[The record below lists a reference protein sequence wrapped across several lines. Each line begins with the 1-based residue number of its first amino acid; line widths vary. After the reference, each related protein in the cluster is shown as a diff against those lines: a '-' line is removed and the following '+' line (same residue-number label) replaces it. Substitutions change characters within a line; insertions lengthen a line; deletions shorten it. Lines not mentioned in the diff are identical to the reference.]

1 MRGVLT
7 VVTAAFL
14 IVFIFPYANAVI
26 IQVPGE
32 YSTIQQGI
40 DASSPGDTVLVDTG
54 DYFENVT
61 ISSHDL
67 TLASAFITSGDT
79 ADIAG
84 TIIDGS
90 NTTTALT
97 VESNDHIV
105 VNVIGFTITHGM
117 GLGNW
122 PNVHGGGVHTGDSV
136 FVTIDHCY
144 FHHNMSSGDSNRGAG
159 IYINSSYSRIA
170 NCVFHDNTSRFGPA
184 VAVGND
190 TRETVIDSCEM
201 YDNICT
207 DAIPDN
213 MSVISITYSYDI
225 VVSRCLI
232 HHNNGTGVR
241 NWGSYVTSLVNCTIS
256 GNGAYGIYNS
266 YYNSNIY
273 VQNSIVAGNVM
284 MALFNNT
291 QYSPI
296 ALCEYSDMMGGS
308 GSPWFGD
315 GCMDGDPIFADT
327 LGRDYSLL
335 DGSPCIDAGDPAS
348 PQDPDGTTADM
359 GAIYHDQLV
368 NIEAVAGQPEGFT
381 LLANYPNPF
390 NAATTIK
397 YVLARAARV
406 EISIYNMLGQ
416 KIETIYAGERQP
428 GEYSLIWNADR
439 YPSGV
444 YFARLQTPKI
454 TRNIKMVLLK

>member
-7 VVTAAFL
+7 VATAAIL
-14 IVFIFPYANAVI
+14 SVFAFSTVNATI
-26 IQVPGE
+26 IHVPAQ

-54 DYFENVT
+54 GYYENVT
-61 ISSHDL
+61 ITSHDL

-79 ADIAG
+79 ADIEN
-84 TIIDGS
+84 TYIDGS

-97 VESNDHIV
+97 IESNDHIV

-122 PNVHGGGVHTGDSV
+122 PNVHGGGIHTGDSV
-136 FVTIDHCY
+136 FVNIDHCY
-144 FHHNMSSGDSNRGAG
+144 FHDNMSSGDSNRGAG
-159 IYINSSYSRIA
+159 IYINSSYSRIS
-170 NCVFHDNTSRFGPA
+170 NCVFYDNTSRFGPA

-190 TRETVIDSCEM
+190 TRETAIDSCEM

-207 DAIPDN
+207 DANPAN

-225 VVSRCLI
+225 LVSRCLI
-232 HHNNGTGVR
+232 HHNNGTGIR
-241 NWGSYVTSLVNCTIS
+241 NWGSYVTSVVNCTIS

-273 VQNSIVAGNVM
+273 VQNSIVADNVM

-291 QYSPI
+291 QYNPV
-296 ALCEYSDMMGGS
+296 ALCEYSDMVGGN
-308 GSPWFGD
+308 GMPWFGN
-315 GCMDGDPIFADT
+315 GCMDGDPMFADT
-327 LGRDYSLL
+327 LARDYSLL

-368 NIEAVAGQPEGFT
+368 NIETVAGLPAGFT
-381 LLANYPNPF
+381 LLTNYPNPF
-390 NAATTIK
+390 NAATTLK
-397 YVLARAARV
+397 YVLGETAEV

-416 KIETIYAGERQP
+416 KIETLYAGKKRP
-428 GEYSLIWNADR
+428 GEYSLIWNADA

-444 YFARLQTPKI
+444 YFARMATSGISKNL
-454 TRNIKMVLLK
+454 KMVLLK